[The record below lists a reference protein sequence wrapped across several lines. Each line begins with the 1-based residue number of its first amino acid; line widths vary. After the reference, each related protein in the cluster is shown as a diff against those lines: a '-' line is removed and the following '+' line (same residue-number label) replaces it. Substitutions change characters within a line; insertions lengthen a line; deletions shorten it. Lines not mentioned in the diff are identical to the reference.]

1 MIFVVNPSA
10 RAVPRHGDHQPGLVV
25 VAKRVGRHYSATR
38 AGLDTDFSS
47 HEVQLGI
54 AA

>member
-1 MIFVVNPSA
+1 MIFVVNRLA
-10 RAVPRHGDHQPGLVV
+10 RAVLRHGDHQPGLLV
-25 VAKRVGRHYSATR
+25 VAKRVGRHSSATR

-47 HEVQLGI
+47 DEVQLGI